1 MHMAI
6 AYGYGPM
13 FELMQKLFVFAD
25 KADWLG
31 LDDKTDAGN
40 SAKAGV
46 DKDEDLSPQT
56 SLQGSVLTFY
66 SILAL

>member
-1 MHMAI
+1 MYMAI
-6 AYGYGPM
+6 AYGHSM
-13 FELMQKLFVFAD
+13 FELMQKFFVFAD

-31 LDDKTDAGN
+31 LDDKTDSGN

>member
-1 MHMAI
+1 MAI
-6 AYGYGPM
+6 AFGPM
-13 FELMQKLFVFAD
+13 FELMQKFFVFAD
-25 KADWLG
+25 RADWLG